1 MAATD
6 LERLTVTL
14 EASVRKFERELNKAR
29 TTADRALRGIEADAK
44 KSRARIEASLGDIGR
59 GLRSGLARGLGFFG
73 LGIGAVE
80 VTRAIAEAAAEYV
93 NLQNA
98 LKVAGLEGAALER
111 TFASLYQ
118 IAQRNGTALAPL
130 TALYSS
136 VAQVQKELRASSEDL
151 LRFTGGVSLALRVA
165 GSSSQEAAGAL
176 LQLSQALGSG
186 VVRAEEFNSV
196 NAGARPI
203 LQAVAAGLKEAGGS
217 VATLKTLVDAGKVSS
232 EAFFRAFLAGIPV
245 LEQSA
250 AKAQGTVAQAAERAA
265 TAFVV
270 FIGELD
276 KNVGA
281 SQRAADAINT
291 VASAIE
297 WLTGYIDA
305 AAAGL
310 ANLQRWFNSLGNHPF
325 WRRLGELAGA
335 DFSAA
340 GIRAAGFVPMNDAL
354 DQAERVAEVWKT
366 VEEQARAG
374 SMAGYQPGAAKPAVS
389 PVSLADYPVP
399 GSKVSGAKGGG
410 GRSAGDRFGDDL
422 ERVRDQIAMLDRER
436 ESIGLTTAAREK
448 ARKALELELAAKR
461 AGVPLTDEYRAKI
474 EQLATAYGQAEE
486 ALETARQAQQDFV
499 ELQQFVGRELSSF
512 FSDIVSGGEN
522 AEKALMNLVK
532 RLADAA
538 LQAALLGRGPLAS
551 LLGLSGSGGQVGGLV
566 GMLFKG
572 FAGGGYTGAGGKYE
586 PAGIVHRG
594 EYVFDKAAVARL
606 GVGNLEALRRG
617 AIRGFANG
625 GFVGMPHIPTPVQPR
640 GGGFQVNI
648 INNAGAEVTTRESM
662 GPGGPR
668 LDVMIEAAVA
678 QSIAKGGQIDQL
690 IRGRYGLNPM
700 RGR

>member
-1 MAATD
+1 MATD

-29 TTADRALRGIEADAK
+29 TTADRALRGIEADAR
-44 KSRARIEASLGDIGR
+44 KSRTRIEASLGDIGR
-59 GLRSGLARGLGFFG
+59 SFRSGLARGLGFVG
-73 LGIGAVE
+73 LGIGSVE
-80 VTRAIAEAAAEYV
+80 ATRAITSAAAEYV

-130 TALYSS
+130 TTLYSRA
-136 VAQVQKELRASSEDL
+136 AQAQKELRASSDDL
-151 LRFTGGVSLALRVA
+151 LRFTDGVSLALRVA

-196 NAGARPI
+196 NEGARPI

-217 VATLKTLVDAGKVSS
+217 VATLKTLVNDGKVSS
-232 EAFFRAFLAGIPV
+232 EAFFRAFLAGMPL

-265 TAFVV
+265 NAFVV

-276 KNVGA
+276 KSVGA
-281 SQRAADAINT
+281 SQRAAENINA

-297 WLTGYIDA
+297 RLTEYIDA
-305 AAAGL
+305 AASGL
-310 ANLQRWFNSLGNHPF
+310 ANLQGWFTSLGSHPF

-340 GIRAAGFVPMNDAL
+340 GKRAAGFVPLNDAL

-374 SMAGYQPGAAKPAVS
+374 SMAGYQPGAAKSAVS
-389 PVSLADYPVP
+389 PVSLADYRVP
-399 GSKVSGAKGGG
+399 GAKGGG

-422 ERVRDQIAMLDRER
+422 RRTQEQIAMLERER
-436 ESIGLTTAAREK
+436 QSIGLTTAARERY
-448 ARKALELELAAKR
+448 RKELELELAAKR
-461 AGVPLTDEYRAKI
+461 AGLPLTDEYRAKI
-474 EQLATAYGQAEE
+474 EQLATAYGEAQAALEE
-486 ALETARQAQQDFV
+486 AQRAQQDFAD
-499 ELQQFVGRELSSF
+499 LQQFVGQELSSF

-538 LQAALLGRGPLAS
+538 LQAALLGQGPLAS
-551 LLGLSGSGGQVGGLV
+551 LLGLSGSGGQVGGLI
-566 GMLFKG
+566 GALFKG

-617 AIRGFANG
+617 AIRGFADG

-640 GGGFQVNI
+640 GGGLQVNI

>member
-1 MAATD
+1 MATD

-14 EASVRKFERELNKAR
+14 EASVRKFERELAKAR

-59 GLRSGLARGLGFFG
+59 SFRSGLARGLGFVG
-73 LGIGAVE
+73 LGIGSVE
-80 VTRAIAEAAAEYV
+80 ATRAITSAAAEYV

-118 IAQRNGTALAPL
+118 IAQRNGTALGPL
-130 TALYSS
+130 TTLYSR
-136 VAQVQKELRASSEDL
+136 ATQAQKELRASSDDL
-151 LRFTGGVSLALRVA
+151 LRFTDGVSLALRVA

-196 NAGARPI
+196 NEGARPI

-217 VATLKTLVDAGKVSS
+217 VATLKTLVNDGKVSS
-232 EAFFRAFLAGIPV
+232 EAFFRAFLAGMPL

-250 AKAQGTVAQAAERAA
+250 AKAQGTVAQATERAA
-265 TAFVV
+265 NAFVV

-276 KNVGA
+276 KIVGA
-281 SQRAADAINT
+281 SQRVAENINA

-297 WLTGYIDA
+297 RLAEYINSA
-305 AAAGL
+305 AGGL
-310 ANLQRWFNSLGNHPF
+310 ANLQGWFTSLGNHPF

-335 DFSAA
+335 DFSAE
-340 GIRAAGFVPMNDAL
+340 GIRAAGLVPLNDAL
-354 DQAERVAEVWKT
+354 DQAERVAEAWKS
-366 VEEQARAG
+366 VQEQARAG
-374 SMAGYQPGAAKPAVS
+374 SMAGYQPGATKSAVS
-389 PVSLADYPVP
+389 PVSLADYKVP
-399 GSKVSGAKGGG
+399 GAKDRK
-410 GRSAGDRFGDDL
+410 GRSPADRFGDDL
-422 ERVRDQIAMLDRER
+422 RRAQEQIAMLERER
-436 ESIGLTTAAREK
+436 ESIGLTTEARERY
-448 ARKALELELAAKR
+448 RKELELELAAKR
-461 AGVPLTDEYRAKI
+461 AGLPLTDEYRAKI
-474 EQLATAYGQAEE
+474 EQLATAYGEAQAALEE
-486 ALETARQAQQDFV
+486 AQRAQQDFAD
-499 ELQQFVGRELSSF
+499 LQQFVGQELSSF

-538 LQAALLGRGPLAS
+538 LQAALLGQGPLAS
-551 LLGLSGSGGQVGGLV
+551 LLGLSGSGGQVGGLI
-566 GMLFKG
+566 GALFKG
-572 FAGGGYTGAGGKYE
+572 FAGGGYTGPGGKYE
-586 PAGIVHRG
+586 PAGIVHKG

-617 AIRGFANG
+617 AIRGFADG
-625 GFVGMPHIPTPVQPR
+625 GVVGMPHIPTPVQPR
-640 GGGFQVNI
+640 GGGLQVNV

>member
-59 GLRSGLARGLGFFG
+59 SFRSGLARGLGFFG
-73 LGIGAVE
+73 LGIGSVE
-80 VTRAIAEAAAEYV
+80 ATRAITSAAAEYV

-130 TALYSS
+130 TTLYSRA
-136 VAQVQKELRASSEDL
+136 AQAQKELRASSDDL
-151 LRFTGGVSLALRVA
+151 LRFTDGVSLALRVA

-196 NAGARPI
+196 NEGARPI

-217 VATLKTLVDAGKVSS
+217 VATLKTLVNDGKVSS
-232 EAFFRAFLAGIPV
+232 EAFFRAFLAGMPL

-265 TAFVV
+265 NAFVV

-276 KNVGA
+276 KSVGA
-281 SQRAADAINT
+281 SQRAAENINA

-297 WLTGYIDA
+297 RLTEYIDA
-305 AAAGL
+305 AASGL
-310 ANLQRWFNSLGNHPF
+310 ANLQGWFTSLGNHPF

-340 GIRAAGFVPMNDAL
+340 GKRAAGLVPMNDTL
-354 DQAERVAEVWKT
+354 DQAERVAEAWKT
-366 VEEQARAG
+366 VQEQARAG
-374 SMAGYQPGAAKPAVS
+374 SMAGYEPGAAKSAVS
-389 PVSLADYPVP
+389 PVSLADYKVP
-399 GSKVSGAKGGG
+399 GAKDRK
-410 GRSAGDRFGDDL
+410 GRSPADRFGDDL
-422 ERVRDQIAMLDRER
+422 RRAQEQIAMLERER
-436 ESIGLTTAAREK
+436 ESLGLTTAEREK
-448 ARKALELELAAKR
+448 ARKALELEIAAKR

-474 EQLATAYGQAEE
+474 DEVASAYGRAQD
-486 ALETARQAQQDFV
+486 ALETARQAQEDFA
-499 ELQQFVGRELSSF
+499 ELQRFIGQEISSF

-538 LQAALLGRGPLAS
+538 LQAALLGQGPLAG
-551 LLGLSGSGGQVGGLV
+551 LLGLSGSGGQVGGLI
-566 GMLFKG
+566 GALFKG

-586 PAGIVHRG
+586 PAGIVHKG

-617 AIRGFANG
+617 AIRGFAAG
-625 GFVGMPHIPTPVQPR
+625 GVVGMPHIPTPVQPR
-640 GGGFQVNI
+640 GGGLQVNV

-668 LDVMIEAAVA
+668 LDIMIEAAVA